1 MKTIL
6 CWLTVIS
13 LVSMISFKARS
24 EEAVTTTTTSTVK
37 TTDTTMTFTPDER
50 RIIREKVTITKKPA
64 TQTTTVTK
72 IVRGETL
79 PVAVYQTAAPVDSK
93 ILVEL
98 PKQPESTKLV
108 VIDDKVVRISEPSH
122 QVLDVFDLDDI
133 QDKIEENR

>member
-50 RIIREKVTITKKPA
+50 RIIRQKVIIKKPVT
-64 TQTTTVTK
+64 TQTTVTK
-72 IVRGETL
+72 ITRGQVMA
-79 PVAVYQTAAPVDSK
+79 PDIYSVAVPVDQK

-98 PKQPESTKLV
+98 PQQPPSTKLV
-108 VIDDKVVRISEPSH
+108 VVGDQVVRVQEPGH
-122 QVLDVFDLDDI
+122 QILDVFDVDEI
-133 QDKIEENR
+133 EDKIP